1 MQGTVDEILDLVT
14 LSGSHRVCEASC
26 HCMFLVIS
34 SVQSLWRSLM
44 GHRLQGGTL
53 QRLSD
58 FGWAWGS
65 MLLNLQRLS
74 EFLVNR
80 DGAEKG
86 STPLRKSDTNSPIQ
100 SGNEAVIFLNRYGGT
115 EGERR

>member
-1 MQGTVDEILDLVT
+1 
-14 LSGSHRVCEASC
+14 
-26 HCMFLVIS
+26 
-34 SVQSLWRSLM
+34 
-44 GHRLQGGTL
+44 
-53 QRLSD
+53 
-58 FGWAWGS
+58 